1 MAKYLVNS
9 TYCIYL
15 LDVSTPYFDDDI
27 FTINEVAN
35 EVTNERGVKIDA
47 KTIASRKA
55 TVIVRS
61 QRLSEVD
68 LKMLETAK
76 AGNYI
81 LVSDD
86 KKLITAARDNK
97 VKAIDTPH
105 FMHRLLIE
113 KKLSEEKV
121 KGILMNLKGKYNRTY
136 VIEKVLRDI
145 ENWRG

>member
-15 LDVSTPYFDDDI
+15 LGAAVPYFDEDV

-35 EVTNERGVKIDA
+35 EVTNESGIKIDA

-55 TVIVRS
+55 TIIVRS
-61 QRLSEVD
+61 QRLSTVD
-68 LKMLETAK
+68 TIMLETAK

-105 FMHRLLIE
+105 FIHRLLIE
-113 KKLSEEKV
+113 EKLPEAKV
-121 KGILMNLKGKYNRTY
+121 KEILIRLKEKYNRTY
-136 VIEKVLRDI
+136 VIEKVLKDI